1 LDQYSGTEI
10 GRRGKE
16 AVAASVDHASSRV
29 VKKNFL
35 RNEDDALSYLK
46 NNILQKK
53 PSRGGGKKKT
63 KFTKI
68 CDEKESAQRSPP
80 QYSDCAEKLDNEND
94 VRKRDDGSTD

>member
-53 PSRGGGKKKT
+53 PSRGGGKKKN
-63 KFTKI
+63 
-68 CDEKESAQRSPP
+68 QVH
-80 QYSDCAEKLDNEND
+80 QNL
-94 VRKRDDGSTD
+94 

>member
-35 RNEDDALSYLK
+35 RNEDEEDLSYLK
-46 NNILQKK
+46 NNVLQKK
-53 PSRGGGKKKT
+53 PSRGGAKKKT
-63 KFTKI
+63 
-68 CDEKESAQRSPP
+68 QVH
-80 QYSDCAEKLDNEND
+80 QNL
-94 VRKRDDGSTD
+94 